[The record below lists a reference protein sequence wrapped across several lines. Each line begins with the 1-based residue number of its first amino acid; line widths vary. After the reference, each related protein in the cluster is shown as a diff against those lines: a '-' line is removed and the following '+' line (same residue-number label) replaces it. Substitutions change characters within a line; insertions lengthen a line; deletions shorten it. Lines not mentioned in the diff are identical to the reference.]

1 MKLAILTLPL
11 NYNYG
16 GILQGYALQRV
27 LTNMGHEAVVL
38 DVPRKRED
46 TISFTR
52 KVKRWIM
59 KYVLRR
65 KVTPLPM
72 ERKYKVDSTIMQ
84 NTWRFIDRYVA
95 TRIIH
100 SFAELRENDYDG
112 YIVGSDQIWRP
123 CYFKGDFLCD
133 IEQAYLNFAKGWNVK
148 RVAYAASL
156 GTCDWEYTD
165 DETNQCKDLVQDF
178 DAVSVREES
187 SVGLLKEKL
196 GVEAQLVLDPTL
208 LLSAEE
214 YIIQIGIDKVQP
226 SAGNLFYYF
235 LDDNVQKQEAVDY
248 LRTKKSNLIP
258 FTANGL
264 PEDPEEPIELRI
276 QPPVEQW
283 LRGFYD
289 AEIVVT
295 DSFHGSVFSI
305 IFGKPFYVLLNES
318 RGNARIETLLSA
330 FGLEDRIIHSAA
342 DVDRVAQN
350 YDVMA
355 VKKRLL
361 ELQQKS
367 MKFLEKS
374 LE

>member
-16 GILQGYALQRV
+16 GIMQGYALQRV

-46 TISFTR
+46 SISPR
-52 KVKRWIM
+52 QRVKRWIK
-59 KYVLRR
+59 KYMLR
-65 KVTPLPM
+65 KEVAPLPM
-72 ERKYKVDSTIMQ
+72 ERKYREDCTIMQ
-84 NTWRFIDRYVA
+84 NTWRFIDWYVA

-100 SFAELRENDYDG
+100 SFAELREKDYDG

-123 CYFKGDFLCD
+123 CYFKGDFQCG

-148 RVAYAASL
+148 RVVYAASL
-156 GTCDWEYTD
+156 GTSDWEYTEG
-165 DETNQCKDLVQDF
+165 ETTLCKELVRDF

-187 SVGLLKEKL
+187 SVELLKEKF
-196 GVEAQLVLDPTL
+196 GVKAQLVLDPTL

-214 YIIQIGIDKVQP
+214 YINQIGIDKVQP

-235 LDDNVQKQEAVDY
+235 LDDNAQKQDTVDY

-264 PEDPEEPIELRI
+264 PEDPEAPIELRI
-276 QPPVEQW
+276 QPPLEQW

-305 IFGKPFYVLLNES
+305 IFGKPFYVLFNER

-342 DVDRVAQN
+342 DIDRVAQN

-355 VKKRLL
+355 VKKRLQ

-374 LE
+374 LG